1 MKSFIFKFIFL
12 LLIVLTI
19 LIFFLSTKGYE
30 TDKFNKIILNQVEK
44 NYENFD
50 IKLKKIKI
58 KIDTAKF
65 QIFLSTKNPKVSYY
79 KNNLPIKSAKIYIDF
94 FSLIKSEFSIRKVEI
109 NTGNLDYINLK
120 KIFLRIK
127 PSNFKSFILNNLSNG
142 FFKSNLVLFFDQN
155 SKVVNFKIIGE
166 ADNIKVN
173 FKDKF
178 KIKNTNFSF
187 SFKDGLV
194 SLKNINGEIN
204 DIDIKEGFI
213 NIKTKNDININGS
226 LTSRLNLNQDKLK
239 RIFSSLRKNK
249 FLSNKLNVSG
259 EFINEFQIFF
269 DKTLKVKNYNYDI
282 KGKVDTSKIK
292 FNKSLESTF
301 LEEPINQI
309 EIIKTDLIY
318 NSSKDKP
325 RELLIQGDYRINE
338 NDLNKYQF
346 NMTSN
351 KENSIYKIDLDFKD
365 FIKFDLI
372 NYKKNKNVNSKIK
385 IDINNNKG
393 AISVNKF
400 IYSNN
405 KKDLID
411 IKNIKFDKKLLI
423 KSFKSIKI
431 VTFDK
436 EKENNNFEI
445 LFGKSIKIKGK
456 KFDGTNLMNFIEK
469 NSKNNPL
476 KNLNK
481 NISINLENIETK
493 MKNKITNFNLIGS
506 INKGKFTK
514 INSKGEFGN
523 NKYIDISLQIDKKTK
538 KKHLEIFSDL
548 TKPLL
553 HNYDFFKNLEGGKL
567 LLLSK
572 YDESLNDTSITIDD
586 FKVKNAPGFIK
597 LLSLADFGGMAD
609 LLKKEGLSFDKLE
622 IKFTK
627 NKSVLKLHELYAVGP
642 SVSVLMEGYIE
653 NKSGLVSLKG
663 TMVPAKDLNNLI
675 SKIPVIGDILIPKE
689 IGEGLFGVSFKLK
702 GLPGKV
708 KTTVNPLKTIT
719 PRFITRALEK
729 KKKN

>member
-1 MKSFIFKFIFL
+1 
-12 LLIVLTI
+12 
-19 LIFFLSTKGYE
+19 
-30 TDKFNKIILNQVEK
+30 
-44 NYENFD
+44 
-50 IKLKKIKI
+50 
-58 KIDTAKF
+58 
-65 QIFLSTKNPKVSYY
+65 
-79 KNNLPIKSAKIYIDF
+79 
-94 FSLIKSEFSIRKVEI
+94 
-109 NTGNLDYINLK
+109 DYINLK

-365 FIKFDLI
+365 FI
-372 NYKKNKNVNSKIK
+372 
-385 IDINNNKG
+385 
-393 AISVNKF
+393 
-400 IYSNN
+400 
-405 KKDLID
+405 
-411 IKNIKFDKKLLI
+411 
-423 KSFKSIKI
+423 
-431 VTFDK
+431 
-436 EKENNNFEI
+436 
-445 LFGKSIKIKGK
+445 
-456 KFDGTNLMNFIEK
+456 
-469 NSKNNPL
+469 
-476 KNLNK
+476 
-481 NISINLENIETK
+481 
-493 MKNKITNFNLIGS
+493 
-506 INKGKFTK
+506 
-514 INSKGEFGN
+514 
-523 NKYIDISLQIDKKTK
+523 
-538 KKHLEIFSDL
+538 
-548 TKPLL
+548 
-553 HNYDFFKNLEGGKL
+553 
-567 LLLSK
+567 
-572 YDESLNDTSITIDD
+572 
-586 FKVKNAPGFIK
+586 
-597 LLSLADFGGMAD
+597 
-609 LLKKEGLSFDKLE
+609 
-622 IKFTK
+622 
-627 NKSVLKLHELYAVGP
+627 
-642 SVSVLMEGYIE
+642 
-653 NKSGLVSLKG
+653 
-663 TMVPAKDLNNLI
+663 
-675 SKIPVIGDILIPKE
+675 
-689 IGEGLFGVSFKLK
+689 
-702 GLPGKV
+702 
-708 KTTVNPLKTIT
+708 
-719 PRFITRALEK
+719 
-729 KKKN
+729 

>member
-1 MKSFIFKFIFL
+1 M
-12 LLIVLTI
+12 
-19 LIFFLSTKGYE
+19 
-30 TDKFNKIILNQVEK
+30 
-44 NYENFD
+44 
-50 IKLKKIKI
+50 
-58 KIDTAKF
+58 
-65 QIFLSTKNPKVSYY
+65 
-79 KNNLPIKSAKIYIDF
+79 
-94 FSLIKSEFSIRKVEI
+94 
-109 NTGNLDYINLK
+109 
-120 KIFLRIK
+120 
-127 PSNFKSFILNNLSNG
+127 
-142 FFKSNLVLFFDQN
+142 
-155 SKVVNFKIIGE
+155 
-166 ADNIKVN
+166 
-173 FKDKF
+173 
-178 KIKNTNFSF
+178 
-187 SFKDGLV
+187 
-194 SLKNINGEIN
+194 
-204 DIDIKEGFI
+204 
-213 NIKTKNDININGS
+213 
-226 LTSRLNLNQDKLK
+226 K